1 MEILNRFYELLGL
14 NTPDTPMY
22 VKIMVPVVFAVT
34 AIVFTLYIYNFVK
47 NIAKGTKSLVKCTV
61 NITSG
66 LMSVA
71 RGIRIS
77 KDQTL
82 TDSQIRRIAIGALY
96 AYQQGGYV
104 DALKMDINPIRLN
117 TVLGD
122 WWGINNREDALNT
135 LQYLSQG
142 AYSIVFPAIYK
153 AFTTVGVLNQKTI
166 ITESTGVDDE
176 LCTAT
181 WDKLK
186 NLKRSYDGLVANGIV
201 KDKDDMERIGV
212 MGWDAGRLNFIARAC
227 LEKGYIS
234 EQECWQYIDRADDM
248 AHISTHS
255 WRDFA
260 NSYMLGRALWNGET
274 NMSALAEDLLSKPE
288 SPWVMLKW

>member
-1 MEILNRFYELLGL
+1 MLNRFYELLGL

-166 ITESTGVDDE
+166 ITESTGGDDE

-248 AHISTHS
+248 AHFSTHS